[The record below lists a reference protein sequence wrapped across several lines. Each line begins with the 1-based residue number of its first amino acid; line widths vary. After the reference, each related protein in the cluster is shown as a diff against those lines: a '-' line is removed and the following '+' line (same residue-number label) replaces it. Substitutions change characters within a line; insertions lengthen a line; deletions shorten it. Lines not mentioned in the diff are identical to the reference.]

1 VLYRTL
7 GATFDIYLPIMAKR
21 MGYKT
26 TTIARAK
33 AAVSQFRAAKKKA
46 SKVVSRKVKS
56 AKTQS

>member
-1 VLYRTL
+1 
-7 GATFDIYLPIMAKR
+7 MAKR

-26 TTIARAK
+26 TTIAQAK
-33 AAVSQFRAAKKKA
+33 AAVSDSRAAKKKV